1 METIKIRTIN
11 LIISAVFCVFLYAY
25 LDYFVVG
32 LVEYIFEHYLLYFV
46 PRIGLLQILIIGFI
60 PYWAYLC
67 YRPKASWAKILSTNL
82 IFLLSLVLFIYL
94 GGLFAM
100 QFDNRASPLL
110 PKYIVMEV
118 FPYYWIAIVIV
129 GVMFPMLYYR
139 PWLRRTNTNKES
151 IKNELLDSN

>member
-1 METIKIRTIN
+1 METIKLRTIN
-11 LIISAVFCVFLYAY
+11 LIISIVFCVFLHFYFA
-25 LDYFVVG
+25 YFVIE

-118 FPYYWIAIVIV
+118 FPYYWIAIVIL
-129 GVMFPMLYYR
+129 GVMFPMLFYR
-139 PWLRRTNTNKES
+139 PWLKVPHNSRENITK
-151 IKNELLDSN
+151 ELLDSE